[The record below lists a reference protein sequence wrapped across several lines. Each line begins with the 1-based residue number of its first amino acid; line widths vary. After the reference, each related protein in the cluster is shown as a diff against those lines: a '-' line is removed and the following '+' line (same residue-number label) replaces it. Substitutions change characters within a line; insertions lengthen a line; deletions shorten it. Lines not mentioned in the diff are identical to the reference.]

1 MIKEL
6 GFKKMNLLLSK
17 PDDLNEIIE
26 RAYKMIMDIKDKW
39 KSWFYLKVIIIFSII
54 IFEKGHICK
63 YGFILCLFN
72 N

>member
-26 RAYKMIMDIKDKW
+26 RAYKMIKDIKDKW
-39 KSWFYLKVIIIFSII
+39 IVLN
-54 IFEKGHICK
+54 
-63 YGFILCLFN
+63 LFN
-72 N
+72 GNHYF